1 MSCPASNSSL
11 PTTFIYIA
19 RSEKFQ
25 DCLVGMNLGVLNSH
39 LLWAGYIISVHRL
52 LMLCV
57 DTIHGHVA

>member
-25 DCLVGMNLGVLNSH
+25 DCLVGKNLGGFKFAFVMGRIYH
-39 LLWAGYIISVHRL
+39 FCTSVFDV
-52 LMLCV
+52 MC
-57 DTIHGHVA
+57 